1 MPVAKASIGITS
13 STANRRIQIQ
23 KNTPVTNSDGT
34 QSDNWQTVYTCWSK
48 VRYYPQTRTGGLARQ
63 FANAEEYWLTGI
75 IFTIRFQKQVVIT
88 PAMMRVLYPAHGI
101 NHVYPI
107 IGIQNTDE
115 ANKDMWILCQET
127 QAQAVN

>member
-1 MPVAKASIGITS
+1 MIPTPKAGVS
-13 STANRRIQIQ
+13 SSKLNRRIQIQ
-23 KNTPVTNSDGT
+23 KNTPVANSDGT
-34 QSDNWQTVYTCWSK
+34 QSDSWQTIYTCWAQ
-48 VRYYPQTRTGGLARQ
+48 VRYFPQTRTGGVARTFAFGEQ
-63 FANAEEYWLTGI
+63 FWDIAVT
-75 IFTIRFQKQVVIT
+75 FKIRWQASVVIT
-88 PAMMRVLYPAHGI
+88 PANMRVYYPSHGI